1 MIMIDTSLNVA
12 TVLLI
17 GLVVLWAAVWCFAKR
32 RDRRLLCSVSSL
44 GRGTKAERKLIV
56 RLRKEGVHPAAIF
69 HDLYV
74 RKGNGEYSQ
83 IDIVVACPQGLIVI
97 EVKDYSGW
105 LFGRENQV
113 YWTQVLNYG
122 KEKYRFYNP
131 LMQNAGHIKAL
142 RKQSAQFSR
151 LPIFNVVLFAGTCVL
166 KNIRYDGSE
175 AFVGYVSDIKYVLR
189 FVASLPYAEYSDKK
203 EIAHILHVAVRNGN
217 DERIVADHIDS
228 VREKS
233 RNRPSPIIK
242 RSWHLFS
249 LRKWIRF

>member
-1 MIMIDTSLNVA
+1 MIDTSLNVA

-17 GLVVLWAAVWCFAKR
+17 GFVVLWAAVWCFARR

-131 LMQNAGHIKAL
+131 LMQNAGHIQAI
-142 RKQSAQFSR
+142 RQC
-151 LPIFNVVLFAGTCVL
+151 LPQNPGIPIYSVIVFFGSSEFKNVTCHADDTFIIYPRSIRRVVRGIMMQPDAKFGNKHEIMDLFTGA
-166 KNIRYDGSE
+166 
-175 AFVGYVSDIKYVLR
+175 
-189 FVASLPYAEYSDKK
+189 VA
-203 EIAHILHVAVRNGN
+203 NGN
-217 DERIVADHIDS
+217 DPVIVSSQISSAAYYGRNTPRS
-228 VREKS
+228 AYAFPFGSLLRFLS
-233 RNRPSPIIK
+233 RGR
-242 RSWHLFS
+242 L
-249 LRKWIRF
+249 